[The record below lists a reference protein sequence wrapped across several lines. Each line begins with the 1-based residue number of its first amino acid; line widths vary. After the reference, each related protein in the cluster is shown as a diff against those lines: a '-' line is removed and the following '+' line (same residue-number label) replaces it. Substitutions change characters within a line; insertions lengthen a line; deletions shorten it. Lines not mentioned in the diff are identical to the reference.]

1 MNCVYLLGA
10 GFTRAVTEE
19 VTGKNSLL
27 TNEIMPKLNLSNFP
41 EIQENYEKTFP
52 DIEQFITQ
60 LDLRCLRFDKNNKS
74 LSKRLNEIRDNIVE
88 QIVRMFDVD
97 ALSVDRLD
105 NFSDLK
111 KFIESVSTQ
120 STIMTLNYDM
130 VLDQGLWLSNRWHP
144 GGGYYT
150 SSFPCSDDENKKKD
164 NISLL
169 KLHGSCNFRKSEL
182 GDNEYPV
189 VEINDRIFPD
199 IHTSH
204 GAVQDA
210 GAHVLVMSY
219 FKIYCNGIMQ
229 LWRKAVESLK
239 NADRL
244 VIIGCSLREEDTFLK
259 FALYYFGM
267 KEKTEKFYI
276 EIVDKDIENCKH
288 IENKVMNLVA
298 CPDKQVPRSYV
309 GLGEYLES
317 ENG

>member
-1 MNCVYLLGA
+1 MNHVYLLGS
-10 GFTRAVTEE
+10 GFTKAIM
-19 VTGKNSLL
+19 GSKALL
-27 TNEIMPKLNLSNFP
+27 TDEIMPKLNLSEFP
-41 EIQENYEKTFP
+41 EIIKDYEETYP

-60 LDLRCLRFDKNNKS
+60 LDLQCLRFDKNNKS
-74 LSKRLNEIRDNIVE
+74 LPKRLNEIRDNIVG

-97 ALSVDRLD
+97 ALSVDSLD

-130 VLDQGLWLSNRWHP
+130 VLDQGLWLSKRWHP

-150 SSFPCSDDENKKKD
+150 SYFPCSDDENKKKG
-164 NISLL
+164 NILLL
-169 KLHGSCNFRKSEL
+169 KLHGSCNFRKSAL

-189 VEINDRIFPD
+189 VKINDKIFSN
-199 IHTSH
+199 IHPSH

-239 NADRL
+239 DADRL
-244 VIIGCSLREEDTFLK
+244 TIIGCSLREEDTFLK
-259 FALYYFGM
+259 FALYHFGM

-276 EIVDKDIENCKH
+276 DIVDKDVENCKY
-288 IENKVMNLVA
+288 IESKVKKLVA
-298 CPDKQVPRSYV
+298 WPDKEKINLFAGMDSF
-309 GLGEYLES
+309 LEQK
-317 ENG
+317 NG